1 MLRRPAL
8 ISGDPAAPEGSRR
21 PGTRPGTRAHSQFP
35 PGQPRSGKVRCR
47 VCLFMFFKG
56 DKYIRASR
64 SEKAPRTEESVLS
77 LPSGGPISPPRRPR
91 PHDKRVPVKPERFKY
106 NSTTGFHPQEGKPS
120 HKAVGL
126 PWRPMMLSRFSCDA
140 ARVLLR
146 GNRRHRRVPRPR
158 PRARPPRGPP
168 ACESPTGH
176 LTLTGLALPS
186 TWHPK

>member
-1 MLRRPAL
+1 MGRVLRGRDRGPGPARYILAWPSQTPMLRRPAL

-21 PGTRPGTRAHSQFP
+21 PGTRPGTRARSQFP

-120 HKAVGL
+120 HKAE
-126 PWRPMMLSRFSCDA
+126 S
-140 ARVLLR
+140 
-146 GNRRHRRVPRPR
+146 
-158 PRARPPRGPP
+158 
-168 ACESPTGH
+168 ACPGDR
-176 LTLTGLALPS
+176 
-186 TWHPK
+186 

>member
-1 MLRRPAL
+1 MAGEARRRGQTRPPCSSWPPLSQDGAAACAGRVLQGRDRGPGPARYILAWPSQTPMLRRPAL

-21 PGTRPGTRAHSQFP
+21 PGTRPGTRARSQFP

-64 SEKAPRTEESVLS
+64 SEKAPCTEESVLA

-120 HKAVGL
+120 HKAE
-126 PWRPMMLSRFSCDA
+126 S
-140 ARVLLR
+140 
-146 GNRRHRRVPRPR
+146 
-158 PRARPPRGPP
+158 
-168 ACESPTGH
+168 ACPGDR
-176 LTLTGLALPS
+176 
-186 TWHPK
+186 